1 MVLSARYAIH
11 YTSETCGCLTYRC
24 GNGVRSSSGKET
36 GTTSHLNLKPIIG
49 LNSGK
54 ATGTTNHLNLKPII
68 GLNSVC
74 EDGVWR
80 IRHNRELRE
89 LFQDPD
95 IIGEVKSRRLRWVGH
110 ILRRKEESLLKT
122 ALRGNPRG
130 RRPIG
135 RPKARWWGQ
144 VRKDLERMRLVEEDA
159 WDRDYWR
166 QRVGEAKYQLGY
178 KWPWQ

>member
-1 MVLSARYAIH
+1 MLKAGGQIIIDKVHRLVNEIWD
-11 YTSETCGCLTYRC
+11 
-24 GNGVRSSSGKET
+24 KET
-36 GTTSHLNLKPIIG
+36 IPTEWQEALIVPIHKKG
-49 LNSGK
+49 DKQEL
-54 ATGTTNHLNLKPII
+54 
-68 GLNSVC
+68 C

-89 LFQDPD
+89 LFKDPD

-110 ILRRKEESLLKT
+110 ILRRKEESLLKI